1 MLPMLIVCYL
11 RPRDLETILEKN
23 ISSGRK
29 IYVFID
35 RCHDK
40 NKPLNE
46 EVIKLAEKY
55 EITHKIKV
63 KVSEVNF
70 GVGRAVPAA
79 VNWIAENENYFI
91 ILEDDCHLNSEGYK
105 FLDKNALKLNHEI
118 SVICATSP
126 WDLEINSE
134 VSNYNSLSSYPLISG
149 WATSSKCWSEISF
162 LIGKKPPV
170 MLTLTT
176 VLKRPRKILV
186 LCFFLAAHI
195 RVHRGRSK
203 AWDCSLALG
212 MLIRGKKALIPNLTM
227 VTNTGR
233 DEVASHT
240 IREKNQDSIFRKE
253 SSNSP
258 SKVLNES
265 LFFTNKTDKQI
276 EEKLYRVKKR
286 HLLSPFKAYLI

>member
-1 MLPMLIVCYL
+1 MLPVLIVCYL
-11 RPRDLETILEKN
+11 RPKDLETILKKSL
-23 ISSGRK
+23 SSGRK

-35 RCHDK
+35 RCLDK

-46 EVIKLAEKY
+46 QVIRLARKY
-55 EITHKIKV
+55 ETTHDIKV
-63 KVSEVNF
+63 KVPEVNL

-79 VNWIAENENYFI
+79 VNWIAGNENYFI
-91 ILEDDCHLNSEGYK
+91 VLEDDCHLNSEGYK
-105 FLDKNALKLNHEI
+105 FLDRNSSKLDYEI
-118 SVICATSP
+118 SIICATSP
-126 WDLEINSE
+126 WDIEGNHDNLTQ
-134 VSNYNSLSSYPLISG
+134 NSLSSYPLISG
-149 WATSSKCWSEISF
+149 WATSSRCWSEISF
-162 LIGKKPPV
+162 MIGNKPPV
-170 MLTLTT
+170 RLTLTT
-176 VLKRPRKILV
+176 VLQRPKKILA

-212 MLIRGKKALIPNLTM
+212 MLIKGKKALIPNLTM

-258 SKVLNES
+258 SSVLNES

>member
-1 MLPMLIVCYL
+1 MLPVLVVSYL
-11 RPRDLETILEKN
+11 RPNDLEIILAK
-23 ISSGRK
+23 SLASGRK
-29 IYVFID
+29 IYVFVD
-35 RCHDK
+35 RAHDS
-40 NKPLNE
+40 NKSLNE
-46 EVIKLAEKY
+46 QVIKLARRY
-55 EITHKIKV
+55 ELTHNIKV
-63 KVSEVNF
+63 KITEANL

-79 VNWIAENENYFI
+79 INWIAKNENYFI
-91 ILEDDCHLNSEGYK
+91 VLEDDCHLNSEGYK
-105 FLDKNALKLNHEI
+105 FLDKNFSKLDHEI

-126 WDLEINSE
+126 WDIEINSE
-134 VSNYNSLSSYPLISG
+134 VLNYNSLSSYPLISG

-162 LIGKKPPV
+162 LIGNKPPV
-170 MLTLTT
+170 RSMLTK
-176 VLKRPRKILV
+176 VFQRPRKILITS
-186 LCFFLAAHI
+186 FFLAAHI
-195 RVHRGRSK
+195 RVYRGKSN

-258 SKVLNES
+258 SNLLDES

-276 EEKLYRVKKR
+276 EKKLYNLKKR